1 MSASRRAVLTACA
14 LLVLVLLGAGCTSTA
29 IGEVTYSNGTIIVPV
44 TCTGEPGDAFVQVT
58 IFEIKDFSQH
68 ELTFLQVPVTLRQG
82 ENEVLVA
89 APLPAGTYKL
99 YVYVLKPGERQTA
112 TVRDIVV

>member
-1 MSASRRAVLTACA
+1 MSARCRAILSACVI
-14 LLVLVLLGAGCTSTA
+14 LVLVLLGAGCTSTA
-29 IGEVTYSNGTIIVPV
+29 IGDISYSNGTIIIPV

-58 IFEIKDFSQH
+58 VYEIKDFSQH
-68 ELTFLQVPVTLRQG
+68 ELTYLQVPVTLRQG
-82 ENEVLVA
+82 ANELLVT

-112 TVRDIVV
+112 TIRDIVV